1 MSLLLSRPIINN
13 SNWSLKKLFL
23 HKSTLYLKLVLSNL
37 SMHFN
42 CIQGYTETRKVGC
55 SKLEHEMVKLFTN
68 EWLSRARK
76 NSVISTDCHGFRLRP
91 TSHTIFLHTIFLRKD
106 IATKIYCY
114 KKILLQKD
122 IATKRYCYKKILQ

>member
-1 MSLLLSRPIINN
+1 MSPLLYRPIINN

-91 TSHTIFLHTIFLRKD
+91 TSHTILLQKD
-106 IATKIYCY
+106 IATKRYCY

-122 IATKRYCYKKILQ
+122 IATKRYCYKKILP